1 MRGIKEKKPKKM
13 KIRTSRKLDKFF
25 PDFKNFDKIIAE
37 KREKIK
43 ALREKTKLLMILF
56 QCIKDL
62 MMKSRSLIVF
72 LKKNKELLGVRYNMK
87 TNILVYIKHK

>member
-37 KREKIK
+37 KRKEIK
-43 ALREKTKLLMILF
+43 ALRE
-56 QCIKDL
+56 
-62 MMKSRSLIVF
+62 RSEAFDDFISMYQGLDDEI
-72 LKKNKELLGVRYNMK
+72 KELDSVFKEKQRAVRCK
-87 TNILVYIKHK
+87 V

>member
-43 ALREKTKLLMILF
+43 ALRERNEAFDDFISMYQGLDDEI
-56 QCIKDL
+56 
-62 MMKSRSLIVF
+62 
-72 LKKNKELLGVRYNMK
+72 KELDSVFKEKQRAVRCK
-87 TNILVYIKHK
+87 V

>member
-1 MRGIKEKKPKKM
+1 M

-43 ALREKTKLLMILF
+43 ALRERNEAFDDFISMYQGLDDEI
-56 QCIKDL
+56 
-62 MMKSRSLIVF
+62 
-72 LKKNKELLGVRYNMK
+72 KELDSVFKEKQRAVRCK
-87 TNILVYIKHK
+87 V

>member
-1 MRGIKEKKPKKM
+1 MRDIKEKKPKKM

-43 ALREKTKLLMILF
+43 ALRERNEAFDDFISMYQGLDDEI
-56 QCIKDL
+56 
-62 MMKSRSLIVF
+62 
-72 LKKNKELLGVRYNMK
+72 KELDSVFKEKQRAVRCK
-87 TNILVYIKHK
+87 V

>member
-13 KIRTSRKLDKFF
+13 KIRTSRKLDKFS

-43 ALREKTKLLMILF
+43 ALREKNEAFDDFISMYQGLDDEI
-56 QCIKDL
+56 
-62 MMKSRSLIVF
+62 
-72 LKKNKELLGVRYNMK
+72 KELDSVFKEKQRAVRCK
-87 TNILVYIKHK
+87 V

>member
-1 MRGIKEKKPKKM
+1 MRCIKEKKPKKM

-43 ALREKTKLLMILF
+43 ALRERNEAFDDFISMYQGLDDEI
-56 QCIKDL
+56 
-62 MMKSRSLIVF
+62 
-72 LKKNKELLGVRYNMK
+72 KELDSVFKEKQRAVRCK
-87 TNILVYIKHK
+87 V

>member
-43 ALREKTKLLMILF
+43 ALREKNEAFDDFISMYQGLDDEI
-56 QCIKDL
+56 
-62 MMKSRSLIVF
+62 
-72 LKKNKELLGVRYNMK
+72 KELDSVFKEKQRAVRCK
-87 TNILVYIKHK
+87 V

>member
-1 MRGIKEKKPKKM
+1 MRDIKEKKPKKM

-43 ALREKTKLLMILF
+43 ALREKNEAFDDFISMYQGLDDEI
-56 QCIKDL
+56 
-62 MMKSRSLIVF
+62 
-72 LKKNKELLGVRYNMK
+72 KELDSVFKEKQRAVRCK
-87 TNILVYIKHK
+87 V

>member
-37 KREKIK
+37 KRGKIK
-43 ALREKTKLLMILF
+43 ALRERNEAFDDFISMYQGLDDEI
-56 QCIKDL
+56 
-62 MMKSRSLIVF
+62 
-72 LKKNKELLGVRYNMK
+72 KELDSVFKEKQRAVRCK
-87 TNILVYIKHK
+87 V